1 MKTTI
6 KAFVYSVDY
15 GDCSGKT
22 YLIFNSDTMQDK
34 FYKFVGPVDIDFEIP
49 ATRQIQTLELTA

>member
-6 KAFVYSVDY
+6 KAFVYFVDY

-22 YLIFNSDTMQDK
+22 YLIFNSDTMQDR
-34 FYKFVGPVDIDFEIP
+34 FYKFVGPVNIEYEVP
-49 ATRQIQTLELTA
+49 ATPKIQALELPA